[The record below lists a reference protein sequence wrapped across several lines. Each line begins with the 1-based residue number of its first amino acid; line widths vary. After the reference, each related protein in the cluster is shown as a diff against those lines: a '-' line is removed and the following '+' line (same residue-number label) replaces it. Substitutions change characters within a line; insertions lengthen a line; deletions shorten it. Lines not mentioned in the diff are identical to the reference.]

1 MLNQTVEN
9 AESFGEIVP
18 IELEAGEASIHSD
31 LLLHGSDSNSSD
43 RRRCGLTL
51 RYCTPDVRAE
61 NDRSEEH
68 TSELQSRVNRVCRL
82 LLEKKKLVT

>member
-1 MLNQTVEN
+1 MLNQTVED

-43 RRRCGLTL
+43 RRRCGLPL

-61 NDRSEEH
+61 NDWHEKGVLVSGEDREGNWA
-68 TSELQSRVNRVCRL
+68 NRGRP
-82 LLEKKKLVT
+82 EAE